1 VLFSEQLRLSF
12 VHQQWGTSSSGR
24 NENRTTEA
32 VMRIWRSI
40 ILLVLTFGMLS
51 RVTTAQGPGGDQPDL
66 TVDAATRN
74 AVIDRL
80 IKLLNEDY
88 IFPETAAK
96 MEAALR
102 DHQQKKDYDKLTNAT
117 SFAGAL
123 TSHLQ
128 DISRDKHLRVQ
139 YSNRPIP
146 PETEGHEP
154 SAEQMAQFREFLRT
168 SNCGFEKVERLPGN
182 VGYLDLRQFAPA
194 TECGET
200 VAAAMNF
207 LANADALIVDLRR
220 NGGGDPAMVALI
232 SSYLFDSEPV
242 HLNDLYF
249 RRDNATHQWW
259 TLPYVSGKRYGA
271 AKPIY
276 VLTAK
281 RTFSGAEEF
290 TYNLKSLKRAT
301 IVGETTGGGANPG
314 GGRRLNEHF
323 GVFIPTGRAINPI
336 TKTNWEGTGVSPD
349 VEAPADKALK
359 IAHLAA
365 MKKVME
371 KVTDEQRKNAI
382 QHEIDNLQKEL
393 GDGQ

>member
-1 VLFSEQLRLSF
+1 
-12 VHQQWGTSSSGR
+12 
-24 NENRTTEA
+24 
-32 VMRIWRSI
+32 MRYWRSI
-40 ILLVLTFGMLS
+40 TLLVLIFGMS

-128 DISRDKHLRVQ
+128 EISHDKHLRLQ
-139 YSNRPIP
+139 YSSREIP
-146 PETEGHEP
+146 PETENHEP

-200 VAAAMNF
+200 VVAAMSF

-249 RRDNATHQWW
+249 RKDNTTHQWW

-290 TYNLKSLKRAT
+290 TYNLKNLKRAT

-314 GGRRLNEHF
+314 GGRRLNDHF

-371 KVTDEQRKNAI
+371 KVTDEQRKTAI
-382 QHEIDNLQKEL
+382 QHEIDNLQKEVS
-393 GDGQ
+393 GGQ

>member
-1 VLFSEQLRLSF
+1 
-12 VHQQWGTSSSGR
+12 
-24 NENRTTEA
+24 
-32 VMRIWRSI
+32 
-40 ILLVLTFGMLS
+40 
-51 RVTTAQGPGGDQPDL
+51 
-66 TVDAATRN
+66 
-74 AVIDRL
+74 
-80 IKLLNEDY
+80 
-88 IFPETAAK
+88 
-96 MEAALR
+96 
-102 DHQQKKDYDKLTNAT
+102 
-117 SFAGAL
+117 
-123 TSHLQ
+123 
-128 DISRDKHLRVQ
+128 
-139 YSNRPIP
+139 
-146 PETEGHEP
+146 
-154 SAEQMAQFREFLRT
+154 
-168 SNCGFEKVERLPGN
+168 
-182 VGYLDLRQFAPA
+182 
-194 TECGET
+194 
-200 VAAAMNF
+200 
-207 LANADALIVDLRR
+207 
-220 NGGGDPAMVALI
+220 MVALI

-290 TYNLKSLKRAT
+290 TYNLKNLKRAT

-393 GDGQ
+393 GGGQ